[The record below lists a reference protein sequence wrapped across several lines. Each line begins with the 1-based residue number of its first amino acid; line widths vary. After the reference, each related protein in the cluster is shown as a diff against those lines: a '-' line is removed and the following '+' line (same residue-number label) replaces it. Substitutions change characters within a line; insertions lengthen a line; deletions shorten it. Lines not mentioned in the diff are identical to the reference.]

1 MNFEKASLSSREV
14 SCDRCGAVVERE
26 QIISIYH
33 GPHGEKIDFCSR
45 CFKNAD

>member
-1 MNFEKASLSSREV
+1 MNFAKASISGKEV
-14 SCDRCGAVVERE
+14 SCDVCGKVVERE
-26 QIISIYH
+26 QIVSIYH